1 MQRHTLAHVA
11 NEAGSGKARAADAAC
26 VLLAA
31 AGGLVLLVTKLGGTH
46 GHGWIPGSASTV
58 FVVDAGVGVAASAL
72 LWYRRRWPAAV
83 GVVLTIPLM
92 VSRSAQLACLIS
104 VYSVSARCR
113 PKVALTVAALHQF
126 AFLAFAALWVNQYPL
141 WAPWLWILS
150 YHVALVG
157 VGMYRRAHRELVASL
172 RARVA
177 QAEQAQQLLAEQAR
191 RAERD
196 RIAAEMH
203 DVLAH
208 RVSLLA
214 LHAGA
219 LEIRPDQGPAQVQA
233 TAALIRVT
241 ARQALTELRDVI
253 GVLRDRESEPDA
265 PHAPQP
271 TLADIAPL
279 IAEFQAAGLNVTLD
293 MQVQQPESAPGGL
306 GRDTY
311 RIVREGLTNVTKHAS
326 GTAAIVEVSGQVGE
340 GLRVV
345 VRNRLPLGYPGSALH
360 GTGDLPG
367 SGLGLTAL
375 AERVAMAG
383 GTLSHGP
390 DAGGDFVLAAT
401 LHWNGAR

>member
-1 MQRHTLAHVA
+1 VTDPAR
-11 NEAGSGKARAADAAC
+11 SGKARTADVAC

-31 AGGLVLLVTKLGGTH
+31 GGGLVLLVTKLGAQGQ
-46 GHGWIPGSASTV
+46 GWIPGSAGTA
-58 FVVDAGVGVAASAL
+58 FAVDAAIGAASSVL
-72 LWYRRRWPAAV
+72 LWFRRRRPVTVA
-83 GVVLTIPLM
+83 VVLTVPLM
-92 VSRSAQLACLIS
+92 LSRSAQLASLIS

-113 PKVALTVAALHQF
+113 PKVALTVAALHQV
-126 AFLAFAALWVNQYPL
+126 AFLAFAALFANQYPI
-141 WAPWLWILS
+141 WAPFVWVLS
-150 YHVALVG
+150 YHVAIVA
-157 VGMYRRAHRELVASL
+157 VGMYRRAHRELIASL
-172 RARVA
+172 HERVA
-177 QAEQAQQLLAEQAR
+177 QAERAQLLLAEQAR

-253 GVLRDRESEPDA
+253 GVLRDRDA
-265 PHAPQP
+265 EVDVPHAPQP

-279 IAEFQAAGLNVTLD
+279 VAEFQAAGLNVTLD
-293 MQVQQPESAPGGL
+293 MRVRQPESAPGGL

-326 GTAAIVEVSGQVGE
+326 GTAATVEVSGHAGE

-345 VRNRLPLGYPGSALH
+345 VRNRLPIGYPDGRLH
-360 GTGDLPG
+360 GPGELPGSGDLPG
-367 SGLGLTAL
+367 SGIGLTAL

-383 GTLSHGP
+383 GALSHGP
-390 DAGGDFVLAAT
+390 DDGGNFVLAAT

>member
-1 MQRHTLAHVA
+1 MA
-11 NEAGSGKARAADAAC
+11 NGAGSGEARAADAAV

-31 AGGLVLLVTKLGGTH
+31 GGGLALLVTRVGAH
-46 GHGWIPGSASTV
+46 GQGWIPGSAGTV
-58 FVVDAGVGVAASAL
+58 FAVDAVIGAAASGL
-72 LWYRRRWPAAV
+72 LWFRRRWPAGVA
-83 GVVLTIPLM
+83 VVLTVPLM
-92 VSRSAQLACLIS
+92 LSRSAQLACLIS
-104 VYSVSARCR
+104 VFSASTRCR
-113 PKVALTVAALHQF
+113 PRVVLTVAALHQA
-126 AFLAFAALWVNQYPL
+126 AFLAFAALWVNQYPV
-141 WAPWLWILS
+141 WAASLLLLS
-150 YHVALVG
+150 YHVALVA
-157 VGMYRRAHRELVASL
+157 VGMYFRTRRDLIASL
-172 RARVA
+172 RDQVA
-177 QAEQAQQLLAEQAR
+177 QAERAQSLLAEQAR

-219 LEIRPDQGPAQVQA
+219 LEIRPDQEPAQVQA

-253 GVLRDRESEPDA
+253 GVLRDREAEAGGPQA
-265 PHAPQP
+265 GVPHAPQP

-279 IAEFQAAGLNVTLD
+279 VAEFQAAGLNVTLD
-293 MQVQQPESAPGGL
+293 MRVAEPESAPSGL

-326 GTAAIVEVSGQVGE
+326 GTVTTVEVSGQAGE
-340 GLRVV
+340 CLHVV
-345 VRNRLPLGYPGSALH
+345 VRNRLPLGYAGRALH
-360 GTGDLPG
+360 GSGGLPG

-375 AERVAMAG
+375 AERVATTG

-390 DAGGDFVLAAT
+390 DQDGDFVLAAT
-401 LHWNGAR
+401 LNWSGAR

>member
-1 MQRHTLAHVA
+1 VPRHTLALVA

-31 AGGLVLLVTKLGGTH
+31 GGGLVLLITSVGAH
-46 GHGWIPGSASTV
+46 GQGWIPGSASTV
-58 FVVDAGVGVAASAL
+58 FVIDAAIGLAASAL
-72 LWYRRRWPAAV
+72 LWFRRRWPATV
-83 GVVLTIPLM
+83 GVALTVPLM
-92 VSRSAQLACLIS
+92 LSRSAQLACLIS
-104 VYSVSARCR
+104 VYTVSARCR
-113 PKVALTVAALHQF
+113 PKVALTVAALHQV
-126 AFLAFAALWVNQYPL
+126 AFLAFAALWANQYPL
-141 WAPWLWILS
+141 WAPFLWVLS
-150 YHVALVG
+150 YHVALVA

-172 RARVA
+172 REQVA
-177 QAEQAQQLLAEQAR
+177 QAKQAQLLLAEQAR

-265 PHAPQP
+265 PRAPQP
-271 TLADIAPL
+271 TLADITPL
-279 IAEFQAAGLNVTLD
+279 VAEFKAAGLNVTLD
-293 MQVQQPESAPGGL
+293 MRVQQPESAPGGL

-326 GTAAIVEVSGQVGE
+326 GTAASVEVSGQAGE

-345 VRNRLPLGYPGSALH
+345 VRNRLPLSYPDSVLH
-360 GTGDLPG
+360 GTRDLPG

-401 LHWNGAR
+401 LNWNGAR

>member
-1 MQRHTLAHVA
+1 VA
-11 NEAGSGKARAADAAC
+11 DPASSGKARTADAAC

-31 AGGLVLLVTKLGGTH
+31 GGGLVLEITQLGAPGR
-46 GHGWIPGSASTV
+46 GWIPGSASTV
-58 FVVDAGVGVAASAL
+58 FAVDAALGMAACAL
-72 LWYRRRWPAAV
+72 LWFRRRWPVAV
-83 GVVLTIPLM
+83 AVVLTVPLM
-92 VSRSAQLACLIS
+92 LSRSAQLACLVS
-104 VYSVSARCR
+104 VYTVSTWCR
-113 PKVALTVAALHQF
+113 PKAALTVAALHQV
-126 AFLAFAALWVNQYPL
+126 AFLAFAALWANQYPL
-141 WAPWLWILS
+141 WAPFLWVLS
-150 YHVALVG
+150 YHVALVA
-157 VGMYRRAHRELVASL
+157 VGMYRRTHRELIKSL
-172 RARVA
+172 RDQVA
-177 QAEQAQQLLAEQAR
+177 QARQAQLLLAEQAR

-203 DVLAH
+203 DVVAH

-219 LEIRPDQGPAQVQA
+219 LEIRPDQGPAQVEA

-253 GVLRDRESEPDA
+253 GVLRDPDTPADA

-279 IAEFQAAGLNVTLD
+279 VAEFQAAGLNVTLD
-293 MQVQQPESAPGGL
+293 MRVRQPESAPGGL
-306 GRDTY
+306 GRDIY

-326 GTAAIVEVSGQVGE
+326 GTAAAVEVSGQAGE
-340 GLRVV
+340 ELRVV
-345 VRNRLPLGYPGSALH
+345 VRNRLPLGYQGSALH